1 MKTSATIFATLFAMS
16 SLLAQDIEFFREDL
30 TFRLEE
36 GFFSV
41 EGDYFFRNT
50 TDGEVKNLLL
60 YPFPDNEIYGS
71 IIELNINVKD
81 NSTSMITGSSEEG
94 AAFKL
99 KLGPMEEATYRI
111 SYVQR
116 LKSNVARYIITTTK
130 QWGKELEAATYRLVV
145 PASIQLD
152 SISILP
158 DTMITTGSHHYFL
171 WDRQNFMPEVDF
183 IFQFSRST
191 GND

>member
-1 MKTSATIFATLFAMS
+1 
-16 SLLAQDIEFFREDL
+16 
-30 TFRLEE
+30 
-36 GFFSV
+36 
-41 EGDYFFRNT
+41 
-50 TDGEVKNLLL
+50 
-60 YPFPDNEIYGS
+60 
-71 IIELNINVKD
+71 
-81 NSTSMITGSSEEG
+81 MITGSSEEG

-116 LKSNVARYIITTTK
+116 LKSNMARYIITTTK

-152 SISILP
+152 SISMIP
-158 DTMITTGSHHYFL
+158 DTMITNGSHHHLL

-183 IFQFSRST
+183 IFQFSRSK